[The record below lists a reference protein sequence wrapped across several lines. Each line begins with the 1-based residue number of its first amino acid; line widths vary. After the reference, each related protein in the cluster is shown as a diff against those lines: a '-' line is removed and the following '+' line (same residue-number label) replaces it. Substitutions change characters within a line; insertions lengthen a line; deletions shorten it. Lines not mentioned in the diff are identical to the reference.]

1 MEVSDKQVKR
11 EQRRMKREATRERR
25 YGNPAMMKLA
35 ENDPGVRPYYER
47 YKRVKRE
54 GAISLIFVALCLL
67 LGVFDIVM
75 ILLSQKDSW
84 GFNFGIDF
92 LLALYWLQ
100 DFKISE
106 READLLRHEFVQ
118 YADRDAV
125 VKTTKE
131 LFRKDDNEPDKAEKV
146 D

>member
-1 MEVSDKQVKR
+1 MELDGKQIKR
-11 EQRRMKREATRERR
+11 EQRRMKREAKRERR

-47 YKRVKRE
+47 YKNTKRN
-54 GAISLIFVALCLL
+54 GVISLAFC
-67 LGVFDIVM
+67 GVFLVLGTVQI
-75 ILLSQKDSW
+75 ILAFINPEGVTGVGMS
-84 GFNFGIDF
+84 FDF
-92 LLALYWLQ
+92 LLSLYWLQ

-118 YADRDAV
+118 YADKDAV
-125 VKTTKE
+125 VKTTKD
-131 LFRKDDNEPDKAEKV
+131 LFGKDGDESDEAEKV